1 MNEQPYQLKHLRE
14 YTGILTSPDAR
25 GDTFTME
32 IKAEDNPIM
41 ERWTQ
46 KNGDTIELDFRYDI
60 ENSTMFFHNW
70 RTCENR
76 INRVDCEECQRM
88 SRNDDIF
95 RENLSHL
102 QFGDTF
108 KIRAALINNR
118 QSELPAEIHDFKS
131 FQPLLV
137 ACQGDSLRLPDTPEG
152 ITKKYEREQQRVQD
166 EDKRKE
172 EEKQAQRDAE
182 RTQKIE
188 TLKQFL
194 GKRPNTNQIIISV
207 IGGLI
212 SGIILTTL
220 FPRIQHLYSWF
231 LSFF

>member
-76 INRVDCEECQRM
+76 INGVECKECQRM
-88 SRNDDIF
+88 SRNDHIF
-95 RENLSHL
+95 KKKLSHL

-137 ACQGDSLRLPDTPEG
+137 ACEGDSIRLPDTPEG
-152 ITKKYEREQQRVQD
+152 IKKKYEREQQRLQRERD
-166 EDKRKE
+166 AEEKRKE
-172 EEKQAQRDAE
+172 DEEQAQRDAKWTK
-182 RTQKIE
+182 RKE
-188 TLKQFL
+188 TLKQFF
-194 GKRPNTNQIIISV
+194 GKRQTINQIIGIV
-207 IGGLI
+207 IATTI
-212 SGIILTTL
+212 ANQILPHVFKYIYRL
-220 FPRIQHLYSWF
+220 FVSN
-231 LSFF
+231 